1 MSAAAHVRPATQ
13 GDVPQLARLFDQ
25 YRQFY
30 HHESDETAAAAWME
44 ARLHAGDAA
53 LFIGFTA
60 QGEAAGLCQMYRS
73 LCSLQLARIWI
84 VHDLYVAPSARRQ
97 GLARLLMDAAREHAQ
112 ASGAVRL
119 ELTTA
124 HNNSAARQLYASQG
138 WEQDLEYLTYTC
150 ALER

>member
-1 MSAAAHVRPATQ
+1 MSAAHVRPATPA
-13 GDVPQLARLFDQ
+13 DVLPLTRLFDQ

-30 HHESDETAAAAWME
+30 GHASDETAAAAWLA

-73 LCSLQLARIWI
+73 LCSLQLAPIWI
-84 VHDLYVAPSARRQ
+84 LHDLYVAPSARRQ
-97 GLARLLMDAAREHAQ
+97 GLARLLMDAAREHAR
-112 ASGAVRL
+112 ASGATRL

-124 HNNSAARQLYASQG
+124 HGNGAARQLYASQG
-138 WEQDLEYLTYTC
+138 WEQDVVYLTYTC
-150 ALER
+150 SLAG